1 MREIIQKRLQNISD
15 LDERRKLRTIL
26 TDVFETMVEYNEE
39 MYRTLENRIY
49 SEIEDTRGNFY
60 IYSSL
65 EHISNVDPISKFLY
79 PMDLNDLHMDEQNM
93 TLLAEQ
99 ISTEDEVVLAQ
110 IFMKCSHLKIQEIIE
125 RAELYKGYIQTKEN
139 LHEVK
144 ISLKICT
151 KYIKIIENLYQA
163 FQLNGIE
170 WNTIYCP
177 YAYKFVD
184 VVLHSK
190 PSFHKDENIKEITVD
205 LGEYEKYKVLNMI
218 PMWNVKATEV
228 QDNSFPVPAK
238 DRIHYE
244 HQISLSEL
252 GTEHGYMI
260 GLHNEQ
266 FSYIKRYP
274 EELIIVS
281 DASEQKSWNLIQIL
295 HQDYEQKKS
304 DYALVSNHRDLG
316 FIGRFSSVR
325 GMIIRTRGE
334 IMRLI
339 KSYDISDKFVFKDLK
354 VIKESV
360 YEGEQTMNFNH
371 FIDDQIRLY
380 TLKNILLLQFQ
391 PLITDDFL
399 LYDHLSFLVS
409 EIQMLFPEY
418 RCVGELV

>member
-1 MREIIQKRLQNISD
+1 M
-15 LDERRKLRTIL
+15 
-26 TDVFETMVEYNEE
+26 
-39 MYRTLENRIY
+39 
-49 SEIEDTRGNFY
+49 
-60 IYSSL
+60 
-65 EHISNVDPISKFLY
+65 
-79 PMDLNDLHMDEQNM
+79 
-93 TLLAEQ
+93 
-99 ISTEDEVVLAQ
+99 
-110 IFMKCSHLKIQEIIE
+110 
-125 RAELYKGYIQTKEN
+125 
-139 LHEVK
+139 
-144 ISLKICT
+144 
-151 KYIKIIENLYQA
+151 
-163 FQLNGIE
+163 
-170 WNTIYCP
+170 
-177 YAYKFVD
+177 
-184 VVLHSK
+184 
-190 PSFHKDENIKEITVD
+190 
-205 LGEYEKYKVLNMI
+205 
-218 PMWNVKATEV
+218 
-228 QDNSFPVPAK
+228 
-238 DRIHYE
+238 
-244 HQISLSEL
+244 
-252 GTEHGYMI
+252 
-260 GLHNEQ
+260 
-266 FSYIKRYP
+266 
-274 EELIIVS
+274 
-281 DASEQKSWNLIQIL
+281 IQIL